1 MPNASANRLM
11 PFLLLLVLFL
21 TGCSANRQMLSETSI
36 DEVSSDALLSLPSFK
51 SGERYL
57 SGSVKMTATV
67 NGEKAKAKGKLRI
80 KRDGGI
86 QIGATAMG
94 LMEAACFEFLPDSV
108 RFLYKIDKIC
118 AGAPY
123 SGVPFLDR
131 TGTDYRIL
139 ESVLLNKVFLP
150 GGGDLKK
157 SVGKLEVKDEGECI
171 VVYTPSENYVIYRFY
186 IEKSSGRLVR
196 SEGYYGAAGKVVCRY
211 SDFAPLSGRFFPC
224 KVDVTFESPGESA
237 SLLLELSKTSSKEFK
252 FAPRRVSKAYR
263 RVSFENLLNSV
274 GSAEKET
281 Q

>member
-1 MPNASANRLM
+1 MPNASANRTI
-11 PFLLLLVLFL
+11 PFVLLLVLLL
-21 TGCSANRQMLSETSI
+21 TGCSANRKLLSEASI
-36 DEVSSDALLSLPSFK
+36 DEASSGALLSLPSFK

-67 NGEKAKAKGKLRI
+67 NGEKAKAKGRLRI
-80 KRDGGI
+80 KRGGGI
-86 QIGATAMG
+86 QIGATVMG

-118 AGAPY
+118 ADAPY

-157 SVGKLEVKDEGECI
+157 SIGELEVKDEGEYA
-171 VVYTPSENYVIYRFY
+171 VVYTPSGNYVTYRFY
-186 IEKSSGRLVR
+186 IEKSNGRLVR
-196 SEGYYGAAGKVVCRY
+196 SEGYYGAAGKVVCLY
-211 SDFAPLSGRFFPC
+211 SDFAPLAGRLFPC

-237 SLLLELSKTSSKEFK
+237 SLLLELSKASRKEFK
-252 FAPRRVSKAYR
+252 FAPRRVSRAYR

-274 GSAEKET
+274 GRTGE
-281 Q
+281 